1 MWIWNTETKIGR
13 YAANKALRMANAEL
27 KHQIEKAVG
36 SKNSEEKV
44 AWTWEELFADDDT
57 EDNSIDITSIWDD
70 HEEDPEPWS
79 IHDVL
84 NDPDYGEDNSIQ
96 WIPFGTDAF
105 DSSDYEDPKPMW
117 IWNTETKIGEDSK
130 PSRIWNS
137 EQIIGSTGFHQF
149 VVLFAF
155 IGAASIIFHAAKI
168 VYKGLFTSNEE
179 FQNLSNDVEC

>member
-1 MWIWNTETKIGR
+1 
-13 YAANKALRMANAEL
+13 MANAKL

-44 AWTWEELFADDDT
+44 GWSWADIFADDDQ
-57 EDNSIDITSIWDD
+57 EDNSIDIQSIWDD
-70 HEEDPEPWS
+70 HEEDNEPWS

-84 NDPDYGEDNSIQ
+84 NDPDYGEDDSIQ

-105 DSSDYEDPKPMW
+105 DDSDYEDPKPSW
-117 IWNTETKIGEDSK
+117 IWNSEQEVASKEENSK
-130 PSRIWNS
+130 PSWIWNS
-137 EQIIGSTGFHQF
+137 EQIIGSTGSQKF
-149 VVLFAF
+149 VVVFAF

-168 VYKGLFTSNEE
+168 VYKGLFTSNQE